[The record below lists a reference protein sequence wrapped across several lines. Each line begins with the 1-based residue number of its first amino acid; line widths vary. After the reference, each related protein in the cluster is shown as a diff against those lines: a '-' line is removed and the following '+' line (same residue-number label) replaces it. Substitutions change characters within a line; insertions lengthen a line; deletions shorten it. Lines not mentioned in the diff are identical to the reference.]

1 MFGKVKHRVPVFTV
15 NNVKNKKKAVVLL
28 SGGLDSSTVLY
39 YAIKKG
45 YECSCLFFDYGQRHK
60 KEIDSARKLAKSI
73 GLKLQIVKILL
84 PWTKSSLINKAQKIP
99 SKNNFDKQSNTLT
112 QFKQLPSTYVPGR
125 NTIFI
130 SFAQSLAESI
140 GAQKIFIGA
149 NAVDYSGYP
158 DCRPK
163 YYKALNCVLKEIGAG
178 IKIEVPLIN
187 LNKTQIIKLGQKLG
201 VPFAKTWSCYRGDE
215 KPCGVCDSCRFRAI
229 GFKNAGA
236 NDPVAKK

>member
-1 MFGKVKHRVPVFTV
+1 VFGKAKRRVLVFMD
-15 NNVKNKKKAVVLL
+15 NNMKKSRKAVVLL

-45 YECSCLFFDYGQRHK
+45 YECICLFFDYAQRHK
-60 KEIDSARKLAKSI
+60 KEVKSARQLAKSA
-73 GLKLQIVKILL
+73 GVKLQIVKISL
-84 PWTKSSLINKAQKIP
+84 PWTKSSLINKWQKIP
-99 SKNNFDKQSNTLT
+99 AKNDIEKTSNVPT

-178 IKIEVPLIN
+178 IKIEAPLIN

-201 VPFAKTWSCYRGDE
+201 VPFEKTWSCYKGE
-215 KPCGVCDSCRFRAI
+215 AKPCGVCDSCRFRTT
-229 GFKNAGA
+229 GFSNAGA
-236 NDPVAKK
+236 IDPVEN

>member
-1 MFGKVKHRVPVFTV
+1 MVIKV
-15 NNVKNKKKAVVLL
+15 NKNKKAVVLL

-45 YECSCLFFDYGQRHK
+45 YECSCLFFDYAQRHK
-60 KEIDSARKLAKSI
+60 KEVKSAKQLAKSA
-73 GLKLQIVKILL
+73 GLKLQIVNISL
-84 PWTKSSLINKAQKIP
+84 PWTKSSLINKEQKIP
-99 SKNNFDKQSNTLT
+99 VKNNFKKQSGAPT
-112 QFKQLPSTYVPGR
+112 QFRQLPSTYVPGR

-201 VPFAKTWSCYRGDE
+201 VPFEKTWSCYKGE
-215 KPCGVCDSCRFRAI
+215 AKPCGVCDSCRFRAA
-229 GFKNAGA
+229 GFSNAGA
-236 NDPVAKK
+236 IDPVGNQ

>member
-1 MFGKVKHRVPVFTV
+1 MVK
-15 NNVKNKKKAVVLL
+15 NVKNNKKAVVLL

-39 YAIKKG
+39 YAIKNG
-45 YECSCLFFDYGQRHK
+45 YECSCLFFDYAQRHK
-60 KEIDSARKLAKSI
+60 KEIKSARELAKSV
-73 GLKLQIVKILL
+73 GLKLEIVKISL
-84 PWTKSSLINKAQKIP
+84 PWTKSSLINKTQKIP
-99 SKNNFDKQSNTLT
+99 AKNNFNKQSNLPT
-112 QFKQLPSTYVPGR
+112 QFKELPSTYVPGR

-140 GAQKIFIGA
+140 GAKKIFIGA

-201 VPFAKTWSCYRGDE
+201 VNFAKTWSCYKGDS
-215 KPCGVCDSCRFRAI
+215 KPCGVCDSCKFRAT
-229 GFKNAGA
+229 GFKNAGIV
-236 NDPVAKK
+236 DPVVKN